1 MPHYPGL
8 QVSIFAGA
16 FVFGIVMSS
25 LGALLP
31 ALTATLGLDKATAGT
46 LFFGM
51 NFAMLAGSVVF
62 GPICDRFGF
71 RFLLPVSTLLV
82 GGAFLMLS
90 KAGGYLELLS
100 SLALLGFG
108 GGTLNGG
115 ANALLNDISPDRRQS
130 ALNLLG
136 IFFGL
141 GALFTP
147 FAIGSLL
154 EAAGLGVILI
164 SLALLTMAPFILF
177 TLARFPAAK
186 HQSGFKAAELRSV
199 LSSPLLYLFGLLLF
213 FQSGN
218 EFSVGGWVST
228 LLQEQH
234 SMGASGA
241 AYALA
246 AYWAAVMVGRLAASR
261 IGSRAK
267 APVLVAGGAL
277 VAMVALT
284 GLILTEDW
292 IVALFWVAL
301 TGLGFA
307 AIFPT
312 TLAQAGNEFAAYSGT
327 AFSVIFV
334 MALSGGMTAPWL
346 VGRIAEEGGVGLG
359 FWVTV
364 ASCGAIALLQILIA
378 RRVDSSVNG
387 ERGPASAR
395 R

>member
-1 MPHYPGL
+1 MPDYPGL
-8 QVSIFAGA
+8 QASIFAGA

-31 ALTATLGLDKATAGT
+31 ALTAALGLNKATAGT

-62 GPICDRFGF
+62 GPICDRYGF
-71 RFLLPVSTLLV
+71 RVLLPASTLLV
-82 GGAFLMLS
+82 GGAFLILS
-90 KAGGYLELLS
+90 NAGSYLEILS

-108 GGTLNGG
+108 GGALNGG

-136 IFFGL
+136 IFFGF

-147 FAIGSLL
+147 FTIGSLL
-154 EAAGLGVILI
+154 EAAGVGVILI
-164 SLALLTMAPFILF
+164 GLGLLTMAPFILF
-177 TLARFPAAK
+177 ALASFPAAK
-186 HQSGFKAAELRSV
+186 HQSGFKARELRSV

-228 LLQEQH
+228 LLHEQH
-234 SMGASGA
+234 SMGAGEA

-261 IGSRAK
+261 IGSRVE
-267 APVLVAGGAL
+267 APVLVKGGAL
-277 VAMVALT
+277 VAMVALA
-284 GLILTEDW
+284 GLILTENW
-292 IVALFWVAL
+292 AIALLWVVL

-312 TLAQAGNEFAAYSGT
+312 TLAQAGNEFSAYSGT

-346 VGRIAEEGGVGLG
+346 VGLIAEGGGVGRG

-364 ASCGAIALLQILIA
+364 ASCGAVALLQILIA
-378 RRVDSSVNG
+378 RRVNSPVKG
-387 ERGPASAR
+387 ERVPASAR
-395 R
+395 H